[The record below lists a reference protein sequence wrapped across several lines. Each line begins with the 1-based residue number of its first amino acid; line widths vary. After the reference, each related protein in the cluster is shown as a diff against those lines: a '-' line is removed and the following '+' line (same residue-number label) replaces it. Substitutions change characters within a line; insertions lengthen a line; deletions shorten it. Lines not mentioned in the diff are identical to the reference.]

1 MDTVTP
7 NHVEMLK
14 AASDLMT
21 EMADTIDRLQNELA
35 VAKAANSH
43 KVELEKVASPKGIS
57 AEKAA
62 EFSAY
67 LASREIIRDDER
79 EKYASAC
86 LEDPNMV
93 IDIAKHAL
101 KLSELPASQ
110 GYGIKTANAGMTAEN
125 ESVQAERKL
134 WGSLAHGIN

>member
-43 KVELEKVASPKGIS
+43 KVELEKVASPKNLS

-67 LASREIIRDDER
+67 LASREIIKDDER

-86 LEDPNMV
+86 LEDPNMI

-110 GYGIKTANAGMTAEN
+110 GYGIKTANADMSPEDT
-125 ESVQAERKL
+125 SIQMERKL
-134 WGSLAHGIN
+134 WGLSAHGIN